1 MELCLNN
8 VSKQY
13 KDKLAVNSL
22 TLTLREGVYG
32 LLGPNGSG
40 KTTLMR
46 MICTILRPT
55 GGSISLDGEDIAA
68 LGESYRDLLGYL
80 PQDFGYYPNFTGR
93 DFLMYF
99 AALKGLTKYQTEEK
113 CAELL
118 ELTGL
123 SGVADKKLRAYSGGM
138 RQRIGIAQA
147 LINDPKIL
155 ILDEPTSGLDPAERA
170 KFRNIISSLSDSRI
184 ILLSTHI
191 VSDVEYIAD
200 RIVLMKNGQAVLE
213 DAGEDICSSISGTVW
228 ECSVPQREADRLA
241 AEHVVT
247 NLHNTHDGVQLRIVS
262 DIRPTPDAVSVEP
275 KLEDLYLY
283 YFRQELK
290 NEPDKA

>member
-13 KDKLAVNSL
+13 KDKLAVNAL

-55 GGSISLDGEDIAA
+55 GGSISLDGEEITA

-80 PQDFGYYPNFTGR
+80 PQDFGYYPNFSGR

-99 AALKGLTKYQTEEK
+99 AALKGLTRYQAEEK

-147 LINDPKIL
+147 LINEPKIL

-170 KFRNIISSLSDSRI
+170 KFRNIISSLSDGRI

-213 DAGEDICSSISGTVW
+213 DAGEDICNNISGMVW

-241 AEHVVT
+241 AENVVT
-247 NLHNTHDGVQLRIVS
+247 NLHNTHDGVQLRMVS
-262 DIRPTPDAVSVEP
+262 DIRPTPDAVSVRP